1 MDAIEM
7 GEFKDYNVIF
17 GNNGCGKTSLTRA
30 FELLISKDKCI
41 EKYRT
46 ISTAE
51 SPSIEFECKDG
62 SYKIEPNSN
71 IGAPSFKV
79 EIYNS
84 GFLHN
89 NAPFNSEFG
98 LKKLDDG
105 IIILEGSV
113 LGEETK
119 EINQLKNCK
128 EKVEKRK
135 KEIKDEN
142 STETLSAKQESEIK
156 KYDEEIEKIRKK
168 VTSKTIQ
175 IILDEIKINN
185 ICEVSKN
192 KFKVQ
197 EDALTNLEKDFDELD
212 EAMKKFDDLKEMEL
226 PKDYQTI
233 KDKLESLF
241 SFDIDKEAGQVS
253 EEIKEHMSKVGREF
267 IEKGIELQKKMPD
280 NACPFCTQEITNNII
295 QVYTSYFN
303 KRIEQ
308 FNQDSL
314 EVSGTLKKILE
325 QWNIKEIL
333 QSFERFE
340 PFMKKDFST
349 NKESLKNALEQIKVL
364 LEKLQKEVGKKEGA
378 KNEKEF
384 QGIDKK
390 LLENYEKFQKCVD
403 ETGNILK
410 QKKEQKKKLDKL
422 KTELKEA
429 RIKKAKH
436 DSYDWQKSKEEAER
450 KLSVLNC
457 RHERLNRL
465 LEKINKKLKGLYDQK
480 RPDIETINNYLKALN
495 LPKYSLDKDY
505 RIVLNSDALEN
516 SEAKIILSDGEKT
529 TLAFAYFLAR
539 LKLFYKK
546 EDLKNLVVVIDDPI
560 SSLDEQR
567 IYNTTCLV
575 AKINQELAREKLSN
589 EENKAQVFVLT
600 HNHTFMARLIN
611 MIGKHARYL
620 QLERH
625 QGQLKIVC
633 KDKANGYFDT
643 FYLLLF
649 KEVYEF
655 AKRETVQ
662 DDFNEA
668 INYGNKIRIL
678 LESFL
683 KINFIDSFLGEDKT
697 FKEDNIKKLIETA
710 DNQVRLS
717 FSNLPFSENEHSIED
732 KDALTKKFL
741 SIIKG
746 LHLESHGSVM
756 DFFSPYKISLED
768 VQEFA
773 KIAINAMKILNPYQ
787 THSYVESVDKKLKTR
802 NNMRI
807 VFMGTPGFAEVILR
821 ALVGN
826 KDIEV
831 VGLFTQM
838 DKPFGRK
845 KELKAPETKIYILE
859 NHLNI
864 PIFQPQSLKEPEVQ
878 ILKALKP
885 DFIVVVAYGK
895 ILSKE
900 VLSIAPCINVHASL
914 LPKYRGASPIHEMIL
929 NDDKIYGISTMLMDT
944 GLDSGDILESA
955 SFLREDYL
963 DLETLR
969 SKLVHMGATLLLS
982 TLKNFS
988 SITRKPQDHAQASF
1002 CKKITKADGLVGFK
1016 DAKSLFLKSLAF
1028 KSWPEIFLENSLK
1041 LLGVELVEN
1050 EKSHKEG
1057 EILEIDEKGVLV
1069 GCLKGSVR
1077 IARLQAVGKKPLK
1090 AKDYL
1095 NGKRL
1100 KAGGILT

>member
-30 FELLISKDKCI
+30 FELLISKNKCI

-84 GFLHN
+84 DFLHN

-105 IIILEGSV
+105 IIILESSV

-128 EKVEKRK
+128 EKVEKRQK
-135 KEIKDEN
+135 KIKDEN
-142 STETLSAKQESEIK
+142 SAETLSAKQESEIK

-175 IILDEIKINN
+175 ITLDEIKINN

-303 KRIEQ
+303 KSIEQ

-314 EVSGTLKKILE
+314 EVSGTLKEILE
-325 QWNIKEIL
+325 QWNIEEIL
-333 QSFERFE
+333 QSFERFK

-349 NKESLKNALEQIKVL
+349 NKESLKNALDQIKDL
-364 LEKLQKEVGKKEGA
+364 LKELQEEVDKKCGVKNKEK
-378 KNEKEF
+378 F
-384 QGIDKK
+384 QETDKK
-390 LLENYEKFQKCVD
+390 LSENYKKLQQCVD
-403 ETGNILK
+403 ETGNILN
-410 QKKEQKKKLDKL
+410 QKKEQEEKLKKLE
-422 KTELKEA
+422 TELKEA

-575 AKINQELAREKLSN
+575 AKINQDLAREKLSN

-668 INYGNKIRIL
+668 INYGNKVRIL

-697 FKEDNIKKLIETA
+697 FKKEKIEKLIETA
-710 DNQVRLS
+710 DGEVELN
-717 FSNLPFSENEHSIED
+717 FSKLPFSENEHSIED
-732 KDALTKKFL
+732 KDALTEKFL

-746 LHLESHGSVM
+746 LHLESHGSIM
-756 DFFSPYKISLED
+756 DFFSPYKISLKD
-768 VQEFA
+768 VQRFA
-773 KIAINAMKILNPYQ
+773 RIAINAMKILNPYQ
-787 THSYVESVDKKLKTR
+787 THSY
-802 NNMRI
+802 M
-807 VFMGTPGFAEVILR
+807 
-821 ALVGN
+821 
-826 KDIEV
+826 EV
-831 VGLFTQM
+831 V
-838 DKPFGRK
+838 D
-845 KELKAPETKIYILE
+845 
-859 NHLNI
+859 
-864 PIFQPQSLKEPEVQ
+864 
-878 ILKALKP
+878 
-885 DFIVVVAYGK
+885 
-895 ILSKE
+895 
-900 VLSIAPCINVHASL
+900 
-914 LPKYRGASPIHEMIL
+914 
-929 NDDKIYGISTMLMDT
+929 
-944 GLDSGDILESA
+944 
-955 SFLREDYL
+955 
-963 DLETLR
+963 
-969 SKLVHMGATLLLS
+969 
-982 TLKNFS
+982 
-988 SITRKPQDHAQASF
+988 
-1002 CKKITKADGLVGFK
+1002 
-1016 DAKSLFLKSLAF
+1016 
-1028 KSWPEIFLENSLK
+1028 
-1041 LLGVELVEN
+1041 
-1050 EKSHKEG
+1050 
-1057 EILEIDEKGVLV
+1057 
-1069 GCLKGSVR
+1069 
-1077 IARLQAVGKKPLK
+1077 
-1090 AKDYL
+1090 
-1095 NGKRL
+1095 
-1100 KAGGILT
+1100 

>member
-1 MDAIEM
+1 MAINIKKIKSFKAFCGLDAIEM

-30 FELLISKDKCI
+30 FELLISKNKCI

-51 SPSIEFECKDG
+51 SPNIEFECKDG

-84 GFLHN
+84 DFLHN
-89 NAPFNSEFG
+89 NVPFNSEFG

-105 IIILEGSV
+105 IIILESSV

-128 EKVEKRK
+128 EKVEKRQK
-135 KEIKDEN
+135 KIKDEN
-142 STETLSAKQESEIK
+142 SAETLSAKQESEIK

-175 IILDEIKINN
+175 ITLDEIKINN

-303 KRIEQ
+303 KSIEQ

-340 PFMKKDFST
+340 PFMKKDSST

-364 LEKLQKEVGKKEGA
+364 LEKLQKEVDKKWGV
-378 KNEKEF
+378 KNKEKF
-384 QGIDKK
+384 QETDKK

-403 ETGNILK
+403 ETRNILK
-410 QKKEQKKKLDKL
+410 QKKGQKEKLEKL

-429 RIKKAKH
+429 RIKKAKY

-480 RPDIETINNYLKALN
+480 RPDIKTINSYLKALN
-495 LPKYSLDKDY
+495 LPKYSLDKGY

-529 TLAFAYFLAR
+529 TLVFAYFLAR

-589 EENKAQVFVLT
+589 EEDRAQVFVLT

-611 MIGKHARYL
+611 MVGKARYF

-633 KDKANGYFDT
+633 KDKVKGYFDT

-649 KEVYEF
+649 KEVYAF
-655 AKRETVQ
+655 AKKETVQ

-683 KINFIDSFLGEDKT
+683 KINFIDSFLGEDSA
-697 FKEDNIKKLIETA
+697 FGEDKIKKLIETA
-710 DNQVRLS
+710 NREVALN
-717 FSNLPFSENEHSIED
+717 FSKLPFN
-732 KDALTKKFL
+732 KDNNCNIKNKDMLLKEIL
-741 SIIKG
+741 RIVKG
-746 LHLESHGSVM
+746 LHLDSHGSVM
-756 DFFSPYKISLED
+756 DFFSPYKISLEN

-773 KIAINAMKILNPYQ
+773 KIVINAMKILNPYQ
-787 THSYVESVDKKLKTR
+787 TQSYMGSVDK
-802 NNMRI
+802 
-807 VFMGTPGFAEVILR
+807 
-821 ALVGN
+821 N
-826 KDIEV
+826 KE
-831 VGLFTQM
+831 
-838 DKPFGRK
+838 
-845 KELKAPETKIYILE
+845 
-859 NHLNI
+859 
-864 PIFQPQSLKEPEVQ
+864 
-878 ILKALKP
+878 
-885 DFIVVVAYGK
+885 
-895 ILSKE
+895 
-900 VLSIAPCINVHASL
+900 
-914 LPKYRGASPIHEMIL
+914 
-929 NDDKIYGISTMLMDT
+929 
-944 GLDSGDILESA
+944 
-955 SFLREDYL
+955 
-963 DLETLR
+963 
-969 SKLVHMGATLLLS
+969 
-982 TLKNFS
+982 
-988 SITRKPQDHAQASF
+988 
-1002 CKKITKADGLVGFK
+1002 
-1016 DAKSLFLKSLAF
+1016 
-1028 KSWPEIFLENSLK
+1028 
-1041 LLGVELVEN
+1041 
-1050 EKSHKEG
+1050 
-1057 EILEIDEKGVLV
+1057 
-1069 GCLKGSVR
+1069 
-1077 IARLQAVGKKPLK
+1077 
-1090 AKDYL
+1090 
-1095 NGKRL
+1095 
-1100 KAGGILT
+1100 

>member
-1 MDAIEM
+1 MAINIKKIKSFKAFCGLDAIEM
-7 GEFKDYNVIF
+7 DEFKDYNVIF

-30 FELLISKDKCI
+30 FELLISKNKHI

-46 ISTAE
+46 ISTTE

-84 GFLHN
+84 DFLHN

-105 IIILEGSV
+105 TIILEGSV

-119 EINQLKNCK
+119 EINQLKDCRG
-128 EKVEKRK
+128 KVEKRQ

-142 STETLSAKQESEIK
+142 SVEALSAKQESEIK

-197 EDALTNLEKDFDELD
+197 EDALMNLEKDFNELD
-212 EAMKKFDDLKEMEL
+212 EAIKKFYDLKETKL

-233 KDKLESLF
+233 RDELKSLF

-253 EEIKEHMSKVGREF
+253 EKIKEHIEKVGKEF
-267 IEKGIELQKKMPD
+267 IEKGIKLQKEMPD
-280 NACPFCTQEITNNII
+280 NACPFCTQKILNGII
-295 QVYTSYFN
+295 QDYTSYFN
-303 KRIEQ
+303 KSIEQ
-308 FNQDSL
+308 FNQKSL
-314 EVSGTLKKILE
+314 KMSETLKNTLN
-325 QWNIKEIL
+325 QWNVKEIL

-340 PFMKKDFST
+340 PFMEDFLKEKK
-349 NKESLKNALEQIKVL
+349 SLENALEQIKDS
-364 LEKLQKEVGKKEGA
+364 LEELQKEVDKKEGA
-378 KNEKEF
+378 KNEEKF
-384 QGIDKK
+384 QEIDKK
-390 LLENYEKFQKCVD
+390 LLEIQENIQQCVG
-403 ETGNILK
+403 ETGKILN
-410 QKKEQKKKLDKL
+410 QKKEQKKKLKKL

-450 KLSVLNC
+450 KLSVLVSRNK
-457 RHERLNRL
+457 RLKCL
-465 LEKINKKLKGLYDQK
+465 LEKIDNKLKGLYDQK
-480 RPDIETINNYLKALN
+480 RPDIKIINSYLKALN
-495 LPKYSLDKDY
+495 LPKYSLNEDY
-505 RIVLNSDALEN
+505 RIVLNSVDLEN
-516 SEAKIILSDGEKT
+516 SKAKMILSDGEKT

-589 EENKAQVFVLT
+589 EENKVQVFVLT

-611 MIGKHARYL
+611 MIGKHARYF

-649 KEVYEF
+649 KEMYEF

-668 INYGNKIRIL
+668 INYGNKVRIL

-697 FKEDNIKKLIETA
+697 FKKEKIEKLIETA
-710 DNQVRLS
+710 DGEVELN
-717 FSNLPFSENEHSIED
+717 FSKLPFSENEYSIED
-732 KDALTKKFL
+732 KDALTEKFL

-746 LHLESHGSVM
+746 LHLESHGSIM
-756 DFFSPYKISLED
+756 DFFSPYKISLKD
-768 VQEFA
+768 VQRFA
-773 KIAINAMKILNPYQ
+773 RIAINAMKILNPYQ
-787 THSYVESVDKKLKTR
+787 THSY
-802 NNMRI
+802 M
-807 VFMGTPGFAEVILR
+807 
-821 ALVGN
+821 
-826 KDIEV
+826 EV
-831 VGLFTQM
+831 V
-838 DKPFGRK
+838 D
-845 KELKAPETKIYILE
+845 
-859 NHLNI
+859 
-864 PIFQPQSLKEPEVQ
+864 
-878 ILKALKP
+878 
-885 DFIVVVAYGK
+885 
-895 ILSKE
+895 
-900 VLSIAPCINVHASL
+900 
-914 LPKYRGASPIHEMIL
+914 
-929 NDDKIYGISTMLMDT
+929 
-944 GLDSGDILESA
+944 
-955 SFLREDYL
+955 
-963 DLETLR
+963 
-969 SKLVHMGATLLLS
+969 
-982 TLKNFS
+982 
-988 SITRKPQDHAQASF
+988 
-1002 CKKITKADGLVGFK
+1002 
-1016 DAKSLFLKSLAF
+1016 
-1028 KSWPEIFLENSLK
+1028 
-1041 LLGVELVEN
+1041 
-1050 EKSHKEG
+1050 
-1057 EILEIDEKGVLV
+1057 
-1069 GCLKGSVR
+1069 
-1077 IARLQAVGKKPLK
+1077 
-1090 AKDYL
+1090 
-1095 NGKRL
+1095 
-1100 KAGGILT
+1100 

>member
-7 GEFKDYNVIF
+7 DEFKDYNVIF

-30 FELLISKDKCI
+30 FELLISKNKCI

-84 GFLHN
+84 DFLHN

-105 IIILEGSV
+105 IIILESSV

-128 EKVEKRK
+128 EKVEKRQK
-135 KEIKDEN
+135 KIKDEN
-142 STETLSAKQESEIK
+142 SAETLSAKQESEIK

-168 VTSKTIQ
+168 VTSKTTR

-253 EEIKEHMSKVGREF
+253 EEIKEHMNKVGREF
-267 IEKGIELQKKMPD
+267 IEKGRELQKKMPD

-295 QVYTSYFN
+295 QAYTNYFN

-314 EVSGTLKKILE
+314 GVSGTLKKILE

-349 NKESLKNALEQIKVL
+349 NKESLKNALDQIKAL
-364 LEKLQKEVGKKEGA
+364 LEKLQKEVDKKWGV
-378 KNEKEF
+378 KNKEKF
-384 QGIDKK
+384 QETDKK
-390 LLENYEKFQKCVD
+390 LSENYKKLQQCVD
-403 ETGNILK
+403 ETRNILN
-410 QKKEQKKKLDKL
+410 QKKEQKEKLEKL

-529 TLAFAYFLAR
+529 TLVFAYFLAR

-589 EENKAQVFVLT
+589 EENKVQVFVLT

-668 INYGNKIRIL
+668 INYGNKVRIL

-697 FKEDNIKKLIETA
+697 FKKEKIEKLIETA
-710 DNQVRLS
+710 DGEVELN
-717 FSNLPFSENEHSIED
+717 FSKLPFSENEHSIED
-732 KDALTKKFL
+732 KDALTEKFL

-746 LHLESHGSVM
+746 LHLESHGSIM
-756 DFFSPYKISLED
+756 DFFSPYKISLKD
-768 VQEFA
+768 VQRFA
-773 KIAINAMKILNPYQ
+773 RIAINAMKILNPYQ
-787 THSYVESVDKKLKTR
+787 THSYMGSVD
-802 NNMRI
+802 
-807 VFMGTPGFAEVILR
+807 
-821 ALVGN
+821 
-826 KDIEV
+826 
-831 VGLFTQM
+831 
-838 DKPFGRK
+838 
-845 KELKAPETKIYILE
+845 
-859 NHLNI
+859 
-864 PIFQPQSLKEPEVQ
+864 
-878 ILKALKP
+878 
-885 DFIVVVAYGK
+885 
-895 ILSKE
+895 
-900 VLSIAPCINVHASL
+900 
-914 LPKYRGASPIHEMIL
+914 
-929 NDDKIYGISTMLMDT
+929 
-944 GLDSGDILESA
+944 
-955 SFLREDYL
+955 
-963 DLETLR
+963 
-969 SKLVHMGATLLLS
+969 
-982 TLKNFS
+982 
-988 SITRKPQDHAQASF
+988 
-1002 CKKITKADGLVGFK
+1002 
-1016 DAKSLFLKSLAF
+1016 
-1028 KSWPEIFLENSLK
+1028 
-1041 LLGVELVEN
+1041 
-1050 EKSHKEG
+1050 
-1057 EILEIDEKGVLV
+1057 
-1069 GCLKGSVR
+1069 
-1077 IARLQAVGKKPLK
+1077 
-1090 AKDYL
+1090 
-1095 NGKRL
+1095 
-1100 KAGGILT
+1100 

>member
-1 MDAIEM
+1 MAISIKKIKSFKAFCGLDAIEM

-30 FELLISKDKCI
+30 FELLIPKNKHI

-71 IGAPSFKV
+71 IGAPTFKV

-84 GFLHN
+84 DFLHN

-105 IIILEGSV
+105 VIILEGSV

-135 KEIKDEN
+135 KKIKDEN
-142 STETLSAKQESEIK
+142 SAETLSAKQESEIK
-156 KYDEEIEKIRKK
+156 KYDKEIEKIRKEM
-168 VTSKTIQ
+168 TSKTIQ
-175 IILDEIKINN
+175 ITLDEIKINN

-253 EEIKEHMSKVGREF
+253 EEIKEHISKVGREF

-349 NKESLKNALEQIKVL
+349 NKESLKKALEQIKVL
-364 LEKLQKEVGKKEGA
+364 LEKLQKEVDKKWGV
-378 KNEKEF
+378 KNKEKF
-384 QGIDKK
+384 QETDKK

-403 ETGNILK
+403 ETRNILN
-410 QKKEQKKKLDKL
+410 QKKEQKEKLDKL

-436 DSYDWQKSKEEAER
+436 DSYDWQKSKEEAKR
-450 KLSVLNC
+450 KLSILNC
-457 RHERLNRL
+457 RHERLKHL
-465 LEKINKKLKGLYDQK
+465 LEKIDKKLKGLYDQK

-505 RIVLNSDALEN
+505 RIVLNSNALEN

-546 EDLKNLVVVIDDPI
+546 KDLKNLVVVIDDPI

-589 EENKAQVFVLT
+589 EEDKAQVFVLT

-611 MIGKHARYL
+611 MVGKHARYF

-633 KDKANGYFDT
+633 KDKTNGYFDT

-683 KINFIDSFLGEDKT
+683 KINFIDSFLGENKT

-710 DNQVRLS
+710 DNQVILS
-717 FSNLPFSENEHSIED
+717 FSNLPFSKNEHSIIED

-746 LHLESHGSVM
+746 LHLESHGSIM
-756 DFFSPYKISLED
+756 DFFSPYKISLKD
-768 VQEFA
+768 VQRFA
-773 KIAINAMKILNPYQ
+773 RIAINIMKILNPYQ
-787 THSYVESVDKKLKTR
+787 THSY
-802 NNMRI
+802 M
-807 VFMGTPGFAEVILR
+807 
-821 ALVGN
+821 
-826 KDIEV
+826 EV
-831 VGLFTQM
+831 V
-838 DKPFGRK
+838 D
-845 KELKAPETKIYILE
+845 
-859 NHLNI
+859 
-864 PIFQPQSLKEPEVQ
+864 
-878 ILKALKP
+878 
-885 DFIVVVAYGK
+885 
-895 ILSKE
+895 
-900 VLSIAPCINVHASL
+900 
-914 LPKYRGASPIHEMIL
+914 
-929 NDDKIYGISTMLMDT
+929 
-944 GLDSGDILESA
+944 
-955 SFLREDYL
+955 
-963 DLETLR
+963 
-969 SKLVHMGATLLLS
+969 
-982 TLKNFS
+982 
-988 SITRKPQDHAQASF
+988 
-1002 CKKITKADGLVGFK
+1002 
-1016 DAKSLFLKSLAF
+1016 
-1028 KSWPEIFLENSLK
+1028 
-1041 LLGVELVEN
+1041 
-1050 EKSHKEG
+1050 
-1057 EILEIDEKGVLV
+1057 
-1069 GCLKGSVR
+1069 
-1077 IARLQAVGKKPLK
+1077 
-1090 AKDYL
+1090 
-1095 NGKRL
+1095 
-1100 KAGGILT
+1100 

>member
-1 MDAIEM
+1 MAINIKKIKSFKAFCGLDAIEM

-30 FELLISKDKCI
+30 FELLISKNKCI

-84 GFLHN
+84 DFLHN

-135 KEIKDEN
+135 KKIKDEN
-142 STETLSAKQESEIK
+142 SAETLSAKQESEIK
-156 KYDEEIEKIRKK
+156 KYDKEIEKIRKEM
-168 VTSKTIQ
+168 TSKTIQ
-175 IILDEIKINN
+175 ITLDEIKINN

-192 KFKVQ
+192 HFKYQ
-197 EDALTNLEKDFDELD
+197 EDALTNLKKDFDELD

-253 EEIKEHMSKVGREF
+253 EEIKEHISKVGREF

-280 NACPFCTQEITNNII
+280 NVCPFCTQEITNNII
-295 QVYTSYFN
+295 QAYTSYFN

-314 EVSGTLKKILE
+314 GVSGTLKKILE

-333 QSFERFE
+333 QLFERFE

-349 NKESLKNALEQIKVL
+349 NKESLKNALDQIKAL
-364 LEKLQKEVGKKEGA
+364 LEKLQKEVDKKWGV
-378 KNEKEF
+378 KNKEKF
-384 QGIDKK
+384 QETDKK
-390 LLENYEKFQKCVD
+390 LSENYKKFQQCVD
-403 ETGNILK
+403 ETGNILN
-410 QKKEQKKKLDKL
+410 QKKEQEEKLEKL

-480 RPDIETINNYLKALN
+480 RPDIEIINNYLKALN

-516 SEAKIILSDGEKT
+516 SEAKMILSDGEKT

-575 AKINQELAREKLSN
+575 AKTNQELVGEKLSN
-589 EENKAQVFVLT
+589 EEYKAQVFVLT

-611 MIGKHARYL
+611 MVGKHARYF

-633 KDKANGYFDT
+633 KDKVIGYFDT

-649 KEVYEF
+649 KEVYVF
-655 AKRETVQ
+655 AKKEKVQ

-668 INYGNKIRIL
+668 INYGNKVRIL

-683 KINFIDSFLGEDKT
+683 KINFIDSFLEENSVFGKDKI
-697 FKEDNIKKLIETA
+697 EKLIKTA

-717 FSNLPFSENEHSIED
+717 FSNLPFSNEHSIED

-746 LHLESHGSVM
+746 LHLESHGSIM
-756 DFFSPYKISLED
+756 DFFSPYKISLKD
-768 VQEFA
+768 VQNFA
-773 KIAINAMKILNPYQ
+773 RIAINAMKILNPYQ
-787 THSYVESVDKKLKTR
+787 THSYMGSVD
-802 NNMRI
+802 
-807 VFMGTPGFAEVILR
+807 
-821 ALVGN
+821 
-826 KDIEV
+826 
-831 VGLFTQM
+831 
-838 DKPFGRK
+838 
-845 KELKAPETKIYILE
+845 
-859 NHLNI
+859 
-864 PIFQPQSLKEPEVQ
+864 
-878 ILKALKP
+878 
-885 DFIVVVAYGK
+885 
-895 ILSKE
+895 
-900 VLSIAPCINVHASL
+900 
-914 LPKYRGASPIHEMIL
+914 
-929 NDDKIYGISTMLMDT
+929 
-944 GLDSGDILESA
+944 
-955 SFLREDYL
+955 
-963 DLETLR
+963 
-969 SKLVHMGATLLLS
+969 
-982 TLKNFS
+982 
-988 SITRKPQDHAQASF
+988 
-1002 CKKITKADGLVGFK
+1002 
-1016 DAKSLFLKSLAF
+1016 
-1028 KSWPEIFLENSLK
+1028 
-1041 LLGVELVEN
+1041 
-1050 EKSHKEG
+1050 
-1057 EILEIDEKGVLV
+1057 
-1069 GCLKGSVR
+1069 
-1077 IARLQAVGKKPLK
+1077 
-1090 AKDYL
+1090 
-1095 NGKRL
+1095 
-1100 KAGGILT
+1100 

>member
-1 MDAIEM
+1 MAINIKKIKSFKAFCGLDAIEM

-30 FELLISKDKCI
+30 FELLISKNKHI

-51 SPSIEFECKDG
+51 SPSIEFECEDG

-71 IGAPSFKV
+71 IGVPSFKV

-84 GFLHN
+84 DFLHN
-89 NAPFNSEFG
+89 NVPFNSEFG

-113 LGEETK
+113 LGEKTK
-119 EINQLKNCK
+119 EIKLKNCR
-128 EKVEKRK
+128 EKVEKRQK
-135 KEIKDEN
+135 KIKDEN
-142 STETLSAKQESEIK
+142 DTETLSAKQESEIK
-156 KYDEEIEKIRKK
+156 KYDKEIEKIRKEM
-168 VTSKTIQ
+168 TSKTIQ
-175 IILDEIKINN
+175 ITLDEIKINN

-253 EEIKEHMSKVGREF
+253 EEIKEHISKVGREF

-340 PFMKKDFST
+340 PFMKKDSST

-403 ETGNILK
+403 ETRNILK
-410 QKKEQKKKLDKL
+410 QKKEQKEKLEKL

-450 KLSVLNC
+450 KLSILD
-457 RHERLNRL
+457 RGHERLNRL
-465 LEKINKKLKGLYDQK
+465 LEKIDKKLKELYDQK

-546 EDLKNLVVVIDDPI
+546 ENLKKLVVVIDDPI

-589 EENKAQVFVLT
+589 EKEKAQVFVLT

-611 MIGKHARYL
+611 MVGKHARYF

-633 KDKANGYFDT
+633 KDEVKGYFDT

-649 KEVYEF
+649 KEVYAF
-655 AKRETVQ
+655 AKKEKVQ

-717 FSNLPFSENEHSIED
+717 FSNLPFSKNEHSIIED

-787 THSYVESVDKKLKTR
+787 TQSYMGSVD
-802 NNMRI
+802 
-807 VFMGTPGFAEVILR
+807 
-821 ALVGN
+821 
-826 KDIEV
+826 
-831 VGLFTQM
+831 
-838 DKPFGRK
+838 
-845 KELKAPETKIYILE
+845 
-859 NHLNI
+859 
-864 PIFQPQSLKEPEVQ
+864 
-878 ILKALKP
+878 
-885 DFIVVVAYGK
+885 
-895 ILSKE
+895 
-900 VLSIAPCINVHASL
+900 
-914 LPKYRGASPIHEMIL
+914 
-929 NDDKIYGISTMLMDT
+929 
-944 GLDSGDILESA
+944 
-955 SFLREDYL
+955 
-963 DLETLR
+963 
-969 SKLVHMGATLLLS
+969 
-982 TLKNFS
+982 
-988 SITRKPQDHAQASF
+988 
-1002 CKKITKADGLVGFK
+1002 
-1016 DAKSLFLKSLAF
+1016 
-1028 KSWPEIFLENSLK
+1028 
-1041 LLGVELVEN
+1041 
-1050 EKSHKEG
+1050 
-1057 EILEIDEKGVLV
+1057 
-1069 GCLKGSVR
+1069 
-1077 IARLQAVGKKPLK
+1077 
-1090 AKDYL
+1090 
-1095 NGKRL
+1095 
-1100 KAGGILT
+1100 

>member
-1 MDAIEM
+1 MAINIKKIKSFKAFCGLDAIEM

-30 FELLISKDKCI
+30 FELLIPKNKHI

-46 ISTAE
+46 ISTASTTE
-51 SPSIEFECKDG
+51 SPSIEFECKDE
-62 SYKIEPNSN
+62 SYTIEPNSN
-71 IGAPSFKV
+71 IGVPSFKV

-84 GFLHN
+84 DFLHN
-89 NAPFNSEFG
+89 NTPFNSEFG

-105 IIILEGSV
+105 TIILEGSV

-119 EINQLKNCK
+119 EINQLKDFMG
-128 EKVEKRK
+128 KVEKRQK
-135 KEIKDEN
+135 KIKDEN
-142 STETLSAKQESEIK
+142 SAETLSAKQESAIK
-156 KYDEEIEKIRKK
+156 KCDEEIEKIRKK

-175 IILDEIKINN
+175 ITLDEIKINN
-185 ICEVSKN
+185 ICEVSKD

-197 EDALTNLEKDFDELD
+197 EDALTNLKKDFDELD
-212 EAMKKFDDLKEMEL
+212 EAMKKFDGLKEMEL

-241 SFDIDKEAGQVS
+241 SFDIDKEVGQVS
-253 EEIKEHMSKVGREF
+253 EEIKDHISKVGREF
-267 IEKGIELQKKMPD
+267 IEKGIELQKEMPD
-280 NACPFCTQEITNNII
+280 NACPFCTQKITNNII
-295 QVYTSYFN
+295 QAYTSYFN

-333 QSFERFE
+333 QSFERFK
-340 PFMKKDFST
+340 PFIEDFST
-349 NKESLKNALEQIKVL
+349 NKESLENALEQTKVL
-364 LEKLQKEVGKKEGA
+364 LEKLQKEVGKKEGVEN
-378 KNEKEF
+378 KEKF
-384 QGIDKK
+384 QETDKK
-390 LLENYEKFQKCVD
+390 LSENYKKLQQCVD
-403 ETGNILK
+403 ETRNILN
-410 QKKEQKKKLDKL
+410 QKKEQEKKLEKL

-436 DSYDWQKSKEEAER
+436 DSCDWQKIKKEAEI
-450 KLSVLNC
+450 KLSVLN
-457 RHERLNRL
+457 RGHERLNCL
-465 LEKINKKLKGLYDQK
+465 LEKIDKKLKGLYDQK

-529 TLAFAYFLAR
+529 TFAFAYFLAR

-611 MIGKHARYL
+611 MVGKHARYF

-633 KDKANGYFDT
+633 KDKVKGYFDT

-649 KEVYEF
+649 KEVYAF
-655 AKRETVQ
+655 AKKETVQ

-697 FKEDNIKKLIETA
+697 FKEDKIKKLIETA
-710 DNQVRLS
+710 DEEVKLN
-717 FSNLPFSENEHSIED
+717 FSKLPFSENGHSIKD
-732 KDALTKKFL
+732 KDALTEKFL

-746 LHLESHGSVM
+746 LHLDSHGSVI
-756 DFFSPYKISLED
+756 DHFSPYKISLEN

-773 KIAINAMKILNPYQ
+773 KIAINVMKILNPYQ
-787 THSYVESVDKKLKTR
+787 TQSYII
-802 NNMRI
+802 M
-807 VFMGTPGFAEVILR
+807 
-821 ALVGN
+821 
-826 KDIEV
+826 
-831 VGLFTQM
+831 
-838 DKPFGRK
+838 
-845 KELKAPETKIYILE
+845 
-859 NHLNI
+859 
-864 PIFQPQSLKEPEVQ
+864 
-878 ILKALKP
+878 
-885 DFIVVVAYGK
+885 
-895 ILSKE
+895 
-900 VLSIAPCINVHASL
+900 
-914 LPKYRGASPIHEMIL
+914 
-929 NDDKIYGISTMLMDT
+929 
-944 GLDSGDILESA
+944 
-955 SFLREDYL
+955 
-963 DLETLR
+963 
-969 SKLVHMGATLLLS
+969 
-982 TLKNFS
+982 
-988 SITRKPQDHAQASF
+988 
-1002 CKKITKADGLVGFK
+1002 
-1016 DAKSLFLKSLAF
+1016 
-1028 KSWPEIFLENSLK
+1028 
-1041 LLGVELVEN
+1041 
-1050 EKSHKEG
+1050 
-1057 EILEIDEKGVLV
+1057 
-1069 GCLKGSVR
+1069 GSV
-1077 IARLQAVGKKPLK
+1077 GEKTKNK
-1090 AKDYL
+1090 E
-1095 NGKRL
+1095 
-1100 KAGGILT
+1100 

>member
-1 MDAIEM
+1 MAINIKKIKSFKAFCGLDVIEM
-7 GEFKDYNVIF
+7 DEFKDYNVIF

-30 FELLISKDKCI
+30 FELLISKNKHI

-46 ISTAE
+46 ISAAE
-51 SPSIEFECKDG
+51 SPSIEFEFKDG

-84 GFLHN
+84 DFLHN

-98 LKKLDDG
+98 LKKLDDDF
-105 IIILEGSV
+105 IILEGSV

-119 EINQLKNCK
+119 EINQLKNCR
-128 EKVEKRK
+128 EKVEKRQK
-135 KEIKDEN
+135 KIKDEN
-142 STETLSAKQESEIK
+142 DTETLSAKQESEIK
-156 KYDEEIEKIRKK
+156 KYDEEIEKIRKE
-168 VTSKTIQ
+168 VTSKPIQ
-175 IILDEIKINN
+175 ITLDDIKIDD
-185 ICEVSKN
+185 ICKVSKN
-192 KFKVQ
+192 KFKDQ
-197 EDALTNLEKDFDELD
+197 EYVLTNLEKDFDELD
-212 EAMKKFDDLKEMEL
+212 EAMKEFDDLKEMEL

-253 EEIKEHMSKVGREF
+253 KEIKEHISKVGREF
-267 IEKGIELQKKMPD
+267 IEKGIELQKEMPD
-280 NACPFCTQEITNNII
+280 NACPFCRQEITNNII
-295 QVYTSYFN
+295 QAYTSYFN
-303 KRIEQ
+303 KSIEQ

-314 EVSGTLKKILE
+314 EISGILKKILE

-349 NKESLKNALEQIKVL
+349 NKKSLKNALEQIKVL
-364 LEKLQKEVGKKEGA
+364 LEKLQKEVDKKGGV

-384 QGIDKK
+384 QEIDKK
-390 LLENYEKFQKCVD
+390 LLENYEKLQQCVG

-410 QKKEQKKKLDKL
+410 QKKEQKKKLEKL
-422 KTELKEA
+422 KKDLKEA

-436 DSYDWQKSKEEAER
+436 DSYDWQKSKREAER

-465 LEKINKKLKGLYDQK
+465 LEKIDKKLKELYDQK

-529 TLAFAYFLAR
+529 TLAFAYFLVR

-546 EDLKNLVVVIDDPI
+546 ENLKNLVVVIDDPI

-589 EENKAQVFVLT
+589 NEEKAQVFVLT

-611 MIGKHARYL
+611 MVGTYACYF

-633 KDKANGYFDT
+633 KDKVKGYFDT

-649 KEVYEF
+649 KEVYAF

-668 INYGNKIRIL
+668 INYGNKVRIL

-697 FKEDNIKKLIETA
+697 FKKEKIEELIETA
-710 DNQVRLS
+710 DGEVKLN
-717 FSNLPFSENEHSIED
+717 FSKLPFSENGYSVEN

-746 LHLESHGSVM
+746 LHLDSHGSVM

-768 VQEFA
+768 VQKFA

-787 THSYVESVDKKLKTR
+787 TQSYMGSVDKKTK
-802 NNMRI
+802 
-807 VFMGTPGFAEVILR
+807 
-821 ALVGN
+821 N
-826 KDIEV
+826 KE
-831 VGLFTQM
+831 
-838 DKPFGRK
+838 
-845 KELKAPETKIYILE
+845 
-859 NHLNI
+859 
-864 PIFQPQSLKEPEVQ
+864 
-878 ILKALKP
+878 
-885 DFIVVVAYGK
+885 
-895 ILSKE
+895 
-900 VLSIAPCINVHASL
+900 
-914 LPKYRGASPIHEMIL
+914 
-929 NDDKIYGISTMLMDT
+929 
-944 GLDSGDILESA
+944 
-955 SFLREDYL
+955 
-963 DLETLR
+963 
-969 SKLVHMGATLLLS
+969 
-982 TLKNFS
+982 
-988 SITRKPQDHAQASF
+988 
-1002 CKKITKADGLVGFK
+1002 
-1016 DAKSLFLKSLAF
+1016 
-1028 KSWPEIFLENSLK
+1028 
-1041 LLGVELVEN
+1041 
-1050 EKSHKEG
+1050 
-1057 EILEIDEKGVLV
+1057 
-1069 GCLKGSVR
+1069 
-1077 IARLQAVGKKPLK
+1077 
-1090 AKDYL
+1090 
-1095 NGKRL
+1095 
-1100 KAGGILT
+1100 

>member
-1 MDAIEM
+1 M
-7 GEFKDYNVIF
+7 
-17 GNNGCGKTSLTRA
+17 
-30 FELLISKDKCI
+30 
-41 EKYRT
+41 
-46 ISTAE
+46 
-51 SPSIEFECKDG
+51 
-62 SYKIEPNSN
+62 
-71 IGAPSFKV
+71 
-79 EIYNS
+79 
-84 GFLHN
+84 
-89 NAPFNSEFG
+89 
-98 LKKLDDG
+98 
-105 IIILEGSV
+105 
-113 LGEETK
+113 
-119 EINQLKNCK
+119 
-128 EKVEKRK
+128 
-135 KEIKDEN
+135 
-142 STETLSAKQESEIK
+142 
-156 KYDEEIEKIRKK
+156 
-168 VTSKTIQ
+168 TSKTIQ
-175 IILDEIKINN
+175 IALDEIKINN

-197 EDALTNLEKDFDELD
+197 EDALTNLKKDFDELN
-212 EAMKKFDDLKEMEL
+212 ETMKEFDDLKEMES

-233 KDKLESLF
+233 KVKLESLF

-253 EEIKEHMSKVGREF
+253 KEIKEHMSKVGREF

-340 PFMKKDFST
+340 PFMKKDSST
-349 NKESLKNALEQIKVL
+349 NKESLKKALEQIKVL
-364 LEKLQKEVGKKEGA
+364 LEKLQKEVDKKWGV
-378 KNEKEF
+378 KNKEKF
-384 QGIDKK
+384 QETDKK

-403 ETGNILK
+403 ETRNILK
-410 QKKEQKKKLDKL
+410 QKKEQKEKLEKL

-611 MIGKHARYL
+611 IIGKHARYL

-633 KDKANGYFDT
+633 KDEVKGYFDT

-649 KEVYEF
+649 KEVYTF

-668 INYGNKIRIL
+668 INYGNKVRIL

-697 FKEDNIKKLIETA
+697 FKKEKIEKLIETA
-710 DNQVRLS
+710 DGEVELN
-717 FSNLPFSENEHSIED
+717 FSKLPFSENEHSIED
-732 KDALTKKFL
+732 KDALTEKFL

-768 VQEFA
+768 VQRFA

-787 THSYVESVDKKLKTR
+787 TQSYMESVDKKTK
-802 NNMRI
+802 
-807 VFMGTPGFAEVILR
+807 
-821 ALVGN
+821 N
-826 KDIEV
+826 KE
-831 VGLFTQM
+831 
-838 DKPFGRK
+838 
-845 KELKAPETKIYILE
+845 
-859 NHLNI
+859 
-864 PIFQPQSLKEPEVQ
+864 
-878 ILKALKP
+878 
-885 DFIVVVAYGK
+885 
-895 ILSKE
+895 
-900 VLSIAPCINVHASL
+900 
-914 LPKYRGASPIHEMIL
+914 
-929 NDDKIYGISTMLMDT
+929 
-944 GLDSGDILESA
+944 
-955 SFLREDYL
+955 
-963 DLETLR
+963 
-969 SKLVHMGATLLLS
+969 
-982 TLKNFS
+982 
-988 SITRKPQDHAQASF
+988 
-1002 CKKITKADGLVGFK
+1002 
-1016 DAKSLFLKSLAF
+1016 
-1028 KSWPEIFLENSLK
+1028 
-1041 LLGVELVEN
+1041 
-1050 EKSHKEG
+1050 
-1057 EILEIDEKGVLV
+1057 
-1069 GCLKGSVR
+1069 
-1077 IARLQAVGKKPLK
+1077 
-1090 AKDYL
+1090 
-1095 NGKRL
+1095 
-1100 KAGGILT
+1100 